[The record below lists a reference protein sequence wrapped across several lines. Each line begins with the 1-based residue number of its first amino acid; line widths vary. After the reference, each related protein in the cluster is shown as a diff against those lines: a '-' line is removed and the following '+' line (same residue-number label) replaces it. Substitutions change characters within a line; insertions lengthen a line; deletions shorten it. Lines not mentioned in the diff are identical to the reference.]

1 MNKYN
6 EQGEPHGPWEM
17 YHANGKLWSKGNY
30 INNKKH
36 GPWEWYW
43 DSGNLMYKR
52 NFLNGKK
59 HGPLE
64 WYGRNG
70 ELDEIEYYIR

>member
-43 DSGNLMYKR
+43 DNDKL
-52 NFLNGKK
+52 
-59 HGPLE
+59 H
-64 WYGRNG
+64 
-70 ELDEIEYYIR
+70 EIEYYAI